1 MGWEGRGFSSRKT
14 SIKRDLFVFKYM
26 KCYHAFGADCLLSII
41 FEIVKDEDKLRKES
55 LEKKEF

>member
-1 MGWEGRGFSSRKT
+1 MDWEGGGFSSRKT

-41 FEIVKDEDKLRKES
+41 FEIGPEEDSLRKES
-55 LEKKEF
+55 FE